1 MSRDGNVRRS
11 FWPRGGVWNKTEAVR
26 SSNQYQAILDSDGEV
41 LVATL
46 SSSPSSSASSE
57 VDERDIIS
65 DDNDQRVLPGVRLHE
80 HVEVREQSNRNGLHI
95 IIDKRGYVKGDD
107 DSGLCCHATP
117 HPGPQHQNAKPDLE
131 PLDMEYPPSPC
142 DSCSSTYAESIT
154 TAKRSP
160 VRVPIT
166 PTSPTADAEDA
177 DTEEPDVERT
187 KRDRRTRNPALHIR
201 RIIIPPRT
209 SAPHDARILS
219 FETETKRS
227 DGKECTRVLHPNLA
241 APTLDQG
248 ARPSTN
254 NEYGSSNPNLN
265 QAPCTHPTSP
275 SSSPDP
281 DSGLFWRSRESSTD
295 RNNNNT
301 TTAPADSDSNDD
313 DDDDDGEAHI
323 GSFDG
328 GQWIIVKGTMGSS
341 GTRSEGKRR
350 VGLAATGTVTALPGR
365 KRRCSLYP
373 FGVGGI
379 REEKKG

>member
-41 LVATL
+41 IVATL

-65 DDNDQRVLPGVRLHE
+65 DDNDQRVLPGVRLRE
-80 HVEVREQSNRNGLHI
+80 HVEAREQSNRNGLHI
-95 IIDKRGYVKGDD
+95 IIDKRGYLKGDD

-142 DSCSSTYAESIT
+142 DCCSSTYAEWIT

-177 DTEEPDVERT
+177 DTEKPDVERT
-187 KRDRRTRNPALHIR
+187 KRDRRTRNPAPHIP
-201 RIIIPPRT
+201 RIIILPRT

-219 FETETKRS
+219 FETDTKRS

-254 NEYGSSNPNLN
+254 NEYGFSNPNLN
-265 QAPCTHPTSP
+265 QATYTPPTSP
-275 SSSPDP
+275 SSSPPDP
-281 DSGLFWRSRESSTD
+281 DSGLFWRSRETSTD
-295 RNNNNT
+295 RNNDT

-313 DDDDDGEAHI
+313 DDDGEAHTE
-323 GSFDG
+323 SFDG
-328 GQWIIVKGTMGSS
+328 GQWIHVKGTMGSS
-341 GTRSEGKRR
+341 GTTSEGKGG
-350 VGLAATGTVTALPGR
+350 VGLAAAGTVTAPGRR
-365 KRRCSLYP
+365 KRRCSPYP

-379 REEKKG
+379 REEKRG